1 MNTPHMNKTDFRSP
15 CPLSSSLELIGD
27 KWSLIIVRDLL
38 MGKKTY
44 SDFLSSPENIASNVL
59 ITRLKTLKE
68 YGIIDLKKDK
78 DRKNVKY
85 YFLTEMG
92 MGLLPV
98 MAELALWYEKYVFAE
113 PDPLSQ
119 HLTNI
124 IENS

>member
-1 MNTPHMNKTDFRSP
+1 MNKTDFRSP

-98 MAELALWYEKYVFAE
+98 MAELALWYEKYVYAE

-124 IENS
+124 IEKS

>member
-1 MNTPHMNKTDFRSP
+1 MNKTDFRSP

-98 MAELALWYEKYVFAE
+98 MAELALWYEKYVYAE
-113 PDPLSQ
+113 PYPLSQ